1 MTGEKQV
8 GAGRP
13 KADPLLKKNP
23 ICLKLPQWLIDKL
36 NQQTESKA
44 IQIEKALCK
53 FYNWR
58 KPK

>member
-1 MTGEKQV
+1 M
-8 GAGRP
+8 GRP
-13 KADPLLKKNP
+13 KASPELKKNP